1 MLVVWLNIVCTLL
14 KRGQLPPPIMNFQLI
29 LKYINS
35 LPKGGLKAVL
45 WTDALQL
52 CIMIAGIYVVL
63 IYGTIEQGGFSNV
76 WEANKLSGRLDFME

>member
-1 MLVVWLNIVCTLL
+1 MYT
-14 KRGQLPPPIMNFQLI
+14 
-29 LKYINS
+29 YIKS
-35 LPKGGLKAVL
+35 IPKGGLKAVL

>member
-1 MLVVWLNIVCTLL
+1 
-14 KRGQLPPPIMNFQLI
+14 MNFNYFRMYA
-29 LKYINS
+29 YIKS
-35 LPKGGLKAVL
+35 IPKGGLKAVL

>member
-14 KRGQLPPPIMNFQLI
+14 KRGQLPPPIMNFQLF
-29 LKYINS
+29 LKYISS